1 MLEITVE
8 QIYQWIGQYFWPF
21 CRIAAF
27 FTILPILSTQL
38 VSQRIR
44 LVLAVAVT
52 VVVAPMLE
60 PVPMIE
66 LLSMQSFVII
76 FQQIIIGLAMGF
88 VLQLMFHVFVIG
100 GQAVAMQNGLGFATL
115 VDPVNGVNVAS
126 ISQLYLMTV
135 NLLFFAFNGHLAVI
149 YVIGTSFTYLPV
161 GDAGFAIDQYLELV
175 NLGSWMFM
183 GAILVALP
191 SVISLLVVNVAFGV
205 ISRVAPQ
212 MNVFML
218 SFPMNI
224 AIGLMLFSIGLPMI
238 QGLLL
243 KQFEINRDRTLDVIY
258 IIGDPDDPTL
268 PNADGFRLEPPAGG
282 WGKPPKTDLKMK
294 NEPTPDSDA
303 PPLDL
308 PPEKD
313 PPPP

>member
-1 MLEITVE
+1 MFELSLD

-44 LVLAVAVT
+44 LILALAVT
-52 VVVAPMLE
+52 VVVAPTVE
-60 PVPMIE
+60 AVPTVE
-66 LLSMQSFVII
+66 LLSIQSFII
-76 FQQIIIGLAMGF
+76 VFQQILIGLAMGF
-88 VLQLMFHVFVIG
+88 VLQLLFQVFVVG

-149 YVIGTSFTYLPV
+149 YLIGSSFSQLPV
-161 GDAGFAIDQYLELV
+161 SESGFVIDRYLDLV
-175 NLGSWMFM
+175 NLGSWMFS

-212 MNVFML
+212 MNI
-218 SFPMNI
+218 I
-224 AIGLMLFSIGLPMI
+224 AIGFPFTMVLGLVIIWLTLGNVLP
-238 QGLLL
+238 QYERLSGDAFEYL
-243 KQFEINRDRTLDVIY
+243 KGMMN
-258 IIGDPDDPTL
+258 
-268 PNADGFRLEPPAGG
+268 
-282 WGKPPKTDLKMK
+282 
-294 NEPTPDSDA
+294 
-303 PPLDL
+303 
-308 PPEKD
+308 
-313 PPPP
+313 

>member
-8 QIYQWIGQYFWPF
+8 QIYQCIGQYFWPF

-212 MNVFML
+212 MNI
-218 SFPMNI
+218 I
-224 AIGLMLFSIGLPMI
+224 AIGFPFTMVLGLVIIWLTLSNVLP
-238 QGLLL
+238 QYERLSGDA
-243 KQFEINRDRTLDVIY
+243 FEILRGMVR
-258 IIGDPDDPTL
+258 
-268 PNADGFRLEPPAGG
+268 
-282 WGKPPKTDLKMK
+282 
-294 NEPTPDSDA
+294 
-303 PPLDL
+303 
-308 PPEKD
+308 
-313 PPPP
+313 